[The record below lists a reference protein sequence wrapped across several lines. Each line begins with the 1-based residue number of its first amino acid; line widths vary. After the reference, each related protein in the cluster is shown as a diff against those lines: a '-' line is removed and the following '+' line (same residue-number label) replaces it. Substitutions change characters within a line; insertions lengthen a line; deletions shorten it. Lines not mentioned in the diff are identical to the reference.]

1 MATGSNPPAA
11 RLLRAHSPRIWREG
25 VVVTANQSTDPA
37 EVCRPFFSLSGVSPV
52 ADALL
57 LALQPGAQ

>member
-1 MATGSNPPAA
+1 MAADSSPPAA
-11 RLLRAHSPRIWREG
+11 RLFRAHSPRIWREG
-25 VVVTANQSTDPA
+25 MAVTANQPTDPA
-37 EVCRPFFSLSGVSPV
+37 ELCRPFFSLSGVSPV